1 MRHISTVLKN
11 HLSENYSENVDTI
24 LTLIHQLEK
33 NGIQENSIEFMFLPD
48 FIELFIWFRKLFYI
62 NKSF

>member
-1 MRHISTVLKN
+1 MVLKN
-11 HLSENYSENVDTI
+11 YLSENYSENVDTI

>member
-1 MRHISTVLKN
+1 VLKN